1 MMLLDATLDTINE
14 GIGYIMV
21 ILLAL
26 LVLLSVWLIY
36 SIVRGVFND

>member
-1 MMLLDATLDTINE
+1 MILLDATLDTINE
-14 GIGYIMV
+14 GIGYITV